1 MHEGLLILPK
11 KATTVLKSDIL
22 FCNKP
27 AQKLLTQ
34 AKDFHEAQL
43 SEEQQTRTQNIEDY
57 SATEAERLFTYKIFS
72 PLEID

>member
-11 KATTVLKSDIL
+11 KATALKSDIL

-43 SEEQQTRTQNIEDY
+43 SEEKTRT
-57 SATEAERLFTYKIFS
+57 
-72 PLEID
+72 